1 MGDFFMD
8 VDDLVAQV
16 GTMAAPVIFDVRR
29 REAFEADG
37 ERLPAARW
45 RNHQEAETWSAAL
58 PPGGDVLVY
67 CVHGHQVSQS
77 AAALLRAEGLHAR
90 VLRGGIEAWRNAGGP
105 VIRNG
110 GDTASERCEGSRWTL
125 SLEPGAQELACF
137 WLVRRFLDPN
147 ARALSLEAA
156 QGQAGADELDARCLV
171 TDRPEPAFPALLDE
185 LGLADPSLRALS
197 DLLGDAGSTPFGS
210 HLFDGLAAGP
220 GVRHSSPDASLA
232 LFDALYRSLRRHQG
246 DAGA

>member
-8 VDDLVAQV
+8 VDDLLAQV

-45 RNHQEAETWSAAL
+45 RNHRESAAWSAAL
-58 PPGGDVLVY
+58 LPGRDLLVY

-77 AAALLRAEGLHAR
+77 AAALLRAEGRDAR
-90 VLRGGIEAWRNAGGP
+90 VLRGGIEAWRGAGGP

-125 SLEPGAQELACF
+125 PLEPGAQELACL
-137 WLVRRFLDPN
+137 WLVRRFLDPD
-147 ARALSLEAA
+147 ARALGLEAA
-156 QGQAGADELDARCLV
+156 QAGAGAEELDARCLV
-171 TDRPEPAFPALLDE
+171 ADRPEPAFPALLDE
-185 LGLADPSLRALS
+185 LGLADPALRALA
-197 DLLGDAGSTPFGS
+197 DLLGEARSTAFGA
-210 HLFDGLAAGP
+210 HLFDGLAVGP
-220 GVRHSSPDASLA
+220 GGRHASLDASLA
-232 LFDALYRSLRRHQG
+232 LFDALYRSLRKRRG
-246 DAGA
+246 YAAA